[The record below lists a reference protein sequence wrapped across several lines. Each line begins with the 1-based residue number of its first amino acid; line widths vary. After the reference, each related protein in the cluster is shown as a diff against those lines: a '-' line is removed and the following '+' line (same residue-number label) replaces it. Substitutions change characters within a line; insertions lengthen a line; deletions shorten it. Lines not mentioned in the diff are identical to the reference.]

1 MIDEHI
7 PLVGRV
13 VATERKPNTT
23 HEFHFWTGRE
33 APIGIGSIVKVVAE
47 GQTVYGVVVEGFSY
61 TDLVSPLHDY
71 IGADA
76 DPESESRSPSTR
88 PEIRLYSAAVLRR
101 EPEEPVQ
108 PVPMGAVFLANDHDV
123 VVGLRMDTY
132 VGGERDTGIPLG
144 LYTSGGLEARVYLDA
159 DFLLGPE
166 AAHLNITGVSGLAT
180 KTSLVEFLLASIF
193 QYMPDSKGSIAAVC
207 FNVKGPDLLFLDQ
220 AGDLD
225 DGDLRMYSR
234 LGIPA
239 EPFENVRYY
248 APYRADGW
256 NLNTLRTHPDLV
268 HNVEPL
274 RWGLKE
280 VMQFSE
286 VLLTRD
292 DLDAKA
298 DALIDF
304 IRDRVLDQEF
314 GPRSGHQVMR
324 DHLVRTF
331 HDLENWFDDVLACCE
346 QSGSDRWMT
355 HHTAT
360 IRKVRNRLNGIVS
373 RAHGLVVND
382 DAVSDLPW
390 GELVDRSIYV
400 VDVANVEPEAQDLV
414 FARVVSKLREGLES
428 GTLGVNHV
436 VVFADELNKYASS
449 DGPDTYVRK
458 MLLDI
463 SERGRYLGLVL
474 FGAQQFRSQVHRR
487 VVGNCGSAVYGRMD
501 MDELATPAYSVL
513 SPATKTKLAS
523 LPKGDLMVRHPH
535 FTQPIF
541 VRFPKPSVMRGR
553 DGIERFPPRQD
564 LPFDD
569 AIALGLRRID
579 GRVSVNEV
587 KDVIAGRERS
597 EVLDAFHH
605 TQRTRPSDALALFRS
620 RLKKRVTAEVVEAT
634 PRSVRVP
641 DDPYSSD

>member
-1 MIDEHI
+1 
-7 PLVGRV
+7 
-13 VATERKPNTT
+13 
-23 HEFHFWTGRE
+23 
-33 APIGIGSIVKVVAE
+33 
-47 GQTVYGVVVEGFSY
+47 
-61 TDLVSPLHDY
+61 
-71 IGADA
+71 
-76 DPESESRSPSTR
+76 
-88 PEIRLYSAAVLRR
+88 
-101 EPEEPVQ
+101 
-108 PVPMGAVFLANDHDV
+108 
-123 VVGLRMDTY
+123 
-132 VGGERDTGIPLG
+132 
-144 LYTSGGLEARVYLDA
+144 
-159 DFLLGPE
+159 
-166 AAHLNITGVSGLAT
+166 
-180 KTSLVEFLLASIF
+180 
-193 QYMPDSKGSIAAVC
+193 
-207 FNVKGPDLLFLDQ
+207 
-220 AGDLD
+220 
-225 DGDLRMYSR
+225 
-234 LGIPA
+234 
-239 EPFENVRYY
+239 
-248 APYRADGW
+248 
-256 NLNTLRTHPDLV
+256 
-268 HNVEPL
+268 
-274 RWGLKE
+274 
-280 VMQFSE
+280 
-286 VLLTRD
+286 
-292 DLDAKA
+292 
-298 DALIDF
+298 
-304 IRDRVLDQEF
+304 
-314 GPRSGHQVMR
+314 
-324 DHLVRTF
+324 
-331 HDLENWFDDVLACCE
+331 
-346 QSGSDRWMT
+346 
-355 HHTAT
+355 
-360 IRKVRNRLNGIVS
+360 
-373 RAHGLVVND
+373 
-382 DAVSDLPW
+382 
-390 GELVDRSIYV
+390 
-400 VDVANVEPEAQDLV
+400 
-414 FARVVSKLREGLES
+414 
-428 GTLGVNHV
+428 LGVNHV

>member
-1 MIDEHI
+1 
-7 PLVGRV
+7 
-13 VATERKPNTT
+13 
-23 HEFHFWTGRE
+23 
-33 APIGIGSIVKVVAE
+33 
-47 GQTVYGVVVEGFSY
+47 
-61 TDLVSPLHDY
+61 
-71 IGADA
+71 
-76 DPESESRSPSTR
+76 
-88 PEIRLYSAAVLRR
+88 
-101 EPEEPVQ
+101 
-108 PVPMGAVFLANDHDV
+108 
-123 VVGLRMDTY
+123 
-132 VGGERDTGIPLG
+132 
-144 LYTSGGLEARVYLDA
+144 
-159 DFLLGPE
+159 
-166 AAHLNITGVSGLAT
+166 
-180 KTSLVEFLLASIF
+180 
-193 QYMPDSKGSIAAVC
+193 
-207 FNVKGPDLLFLDQ
+207 
-220 AGDLD
+220 
-225 DGDLRMYSR
+225 
-234 LGIPA
+234 
-239 EPFENVRYY
+239 
-248 APYRADGW
+248 
-256 NLNTLRTHPDLV
+256 
-268 HNVEPL
+268 
-274 RWGLKE
+274 
-280 VMQFSE
+280 
-286 VLLTRD
+286 
-292 DLDAKA
+292 
-298 DALIDF
+298 
-304 IRDRVLDQEF
+304 
-314 GPRSGHQVMR
+314 
-324 DHLVRTF
+324 
-331 HDLENWFDDVLACCE
+331 
-346 QSGSDRWMT
+346 MT

-390 GELVDRSIYV
+390 GNLEDRSIYV

-414 FARVVSKLREGLES
+414 FARVVSKLREGLEA

-501 MDELATPAYSVL
+501 MDELATPAYTVL

-541 VRFPKPSVMRGR
+541 IRFPKPSVMRGR
-553 DGIERFPPRQD
+553 DGIGRFPPRQE

-579 GRVSVNEV
+579 GRISVNEV

-605 TQRTRPSDALALFRS
+605 TQRSRPNDALAMFRS
-620 RLKKRVTAEVVEAT
+620 RLKKRVEAETVEAT
-634 PRSVRVP
+634 QRPVRVP